1 LVTSFWWSKSDF
13 GLDFLDFEMTLGP
26 WRWKMSICYGKAG
39 FEFEFQPLDFVFQ
52 PLPWPEALPSVE
64 PFKRWK
70 TVDERRS

>member
-1 LVTSFWWSKSDF
+1 MREECPAPREA
-13 GLDFLDFEMTLGP
+13 LD
-26 WRWKMSICYGKAG
+26 CG

-52 PLPWPEALPSVE
+52 PLPWPEALPRVE